1 MAQRRPIASHPA
13 FAPLVAAWFAA
24 LFGLTLAVL
33 PQGLFAR
40 AVGATGLGAVLSAD
54 MTGRIIAIILAAL
67 VGGGIGLALGRLLA
81 SRALHDPRPVYAEPA
96 PVIAEPEAEEEPVRR
111 PLRVREELS
120 DGFDDDVPAAD
131 DGAARETD
139 LAWQQLTSQMQSAAA
154 FDKGDAQPAPPP
166 IEMGDGFMILT
177 PQPVHPPQ
185 PAPDIESLLAQFD
198 SALAAFRS
206 DDAAGPAVASSPA
219 GRSDPVH
226 AFVARQT
233 GTPAPSP
240 LGGLMPDHQ
249 AELRAALDKLARAH
263 RKSDG

>member
-40 AVGATGLGAVLSAD
+40 ALGATGLDAVLSAA
-54 MTGRIIAIILAAL
+54 MTGRITAIVLAVL
-67 VGGGIGLALGRLLA
+67 VGGGIGLALGRVLA
-81 SRALHDPRPVYAEPA
+81 SRALHDPRPIYAEPA
-96 PVIAEPEAEEEPVRR
+96 PGMQEPEPNERPARR
-111 PLRVREELS
+111 PLRVREELA
-120 DGFDDDVPAAD
+120 DGFDDAVTAAE
-131 DGAARETD
+131 DGAAREPD
-139 LAWQQLTSQMQSAAA
+139 VAWRELTAQMQPGSP
-154 FDKGDAQPAPPP
+154 FDPGEAPAPPS
-166 IEMGDGFMILT
+166 IETGDGFMILT

-206 DDAAGPAVASSPA
+206 DDASGPATPA
-219 GRSDPVH
+219 PAAEKADPVH

-233 GTPAPSP
+233 GSPAPSP

-263 RKSDG
+263 RNTDG